1 MLKNVI
7 TFSTEPLKNCYT
19 DIEGHTYCTRDFV
32 NIAEGN
38 KRLARLIFDACE
50 GKSLENTV
58 EDLIL
63 IKRLGRC
70 EKCNKIFLAKKSRT
84 CPFCKKNRML
94 QASYVSGVA
103 VEAAGLIKGLKDS
116 NVI

>member
-19 DIEGHTYCTRDFV
+19 DIAGHSYCTRDFV

-50 GKSLENTV
+50 GKSLEDTV
-58 EDLIL
+58 EDLIS

-70 EKCNKIFLAKKSRT
+70 ETCGKIYLAKKCRT
-84 CPFCKKNRML
+84 CPFCKKKRML
-94 QASYVSGVA
+94 QSSYLSGVA
-103 VEAAGLIKGLKDS
+103 AEAAGLIQGLKDDH
-116 NVI
+116 VI